1 MEKVIIKILIKFFII
16 LGTVG
21 KTTIITHY
29 IKGKFI
35 KEKKRTINSTISKK
49 NLILNGN
56 HFSLVIWD
64 TAGEEKYH
72 ALGPIFYN
80 GTDGAIIVYDCTN
93 KESFNRAEKWFQEL
107 KEICT
112 NNPRIILVGN
122 KIDLPN
128 KVVDTEDG
136 QNLARKYK
144 ANFFE
149 ISALSG
155 NGIDV
160 IFENITNEIYNY
172 KLLLQ
177 KLDQDEEGENQ
188 DNKHTKRKLIISS
201 ERFEKRDS
209 DAGSCCCCFW

>member
-1 MEKVIIKILIKFFII
+1 MLIFI
-16 LGTVG
+16 GTVG

-29 IKGKFI
+29 KKGKFI
-35 KEKKRTINSTISKK
+35 KTKKRTINSTICKK

-56 HFSLVIWD
+56 HFSLLIWD

-93 KESFNRAEKWFQEL
+93 KESFNKAEKWFQEL
-107 KEICT
+107 KEICASS
-112 NNPRIILVGN
+112 PRIILVGN

-128 KVVDTEDG
+128 KAVNTEDG
-136 QNLARKYK
+136 QNLARKYR

-155 NGIDV
+155 NGIDA

-172 KLLLQ
+172 KLLLN
-177 KLDQDEEGENQ
+177 KLDQDGEGENH
-188 DNKHTKRKLIISS
+188 DNKPTRKKLVISS
-201 ERFEKRDS
+201 ERFEKRDIDS
-209 DAGSCCCCFW
+209 GSCC

>member
-1 MEKVIIKILIKFFII
+1 M
-16 LGTVG
+16 
-21 KTTIITHY
+21 
-29 IKGKFI
+29 
-35 KEKKRTINSTISKK
+35 
-49 NLILNGN
+49 LNGI

-93 KESFNRAEKWFQEL
+93 KESFNRAQKWFLEL
-107 KEICT
+107 KEVCSST
-112 NNPRIILVGN
+112 PRIILVGN

-128 KVVDTEDG
+128 KIVNTEDG
-136 QNLARKYK
+136 QNLAKKYK

-155 NGIDV
+155 NGIDE

-172 KLLLQ
+172 KLLLK
-177 KLDQDEEGENQ
+177 KLNENEEEGQYNN
-188 DNKHTKRKLIISS
+188 NKHKKKLVISS
-201 ERFEKRDS
+201 ERYEKRDNDS
-209 DAGSCCCCFW
+209 SSCCCIY